1 MQGRTA
7 QKYTKITFCV
17 SIKVSSF
24 TLSTRQIQL
33 KKHLRKYLN
42 LHDKMR
48 INSSFLNRAFEAI
61 YLHLFLKS
69 SDGILWGIHSARL
82 LLLLI
87 LLGKHLFPASVHF
100 IYYLPNDTCS
110 SFLAPVATIANKFIN
125 FLLLF
130 SHLLTKL
137 SPFHCLSI
145 CCL

>member
-17 SIKVSSF
+17 NIKVSSF

-33 KKHLRKYLN
+33 KKRLRKYLN
-42 LHDKMR
+42 LHDKMK
-48 INSSFLNRAFEAI
+48 INSSFLNGAFEAI

-87 LLGKHLFPASVHF
+87 LLGENLFPASVHLF
-100 IYYLPNDTCS
+100 HYLPNYTCS
-110 SFLAPVATIANKFIN
+110 N
-125 FLLLF
+125 F
-130 SHLLTKL
+130 
-137 SPFHCLSI
+137 
-145 CCL
+145 